1 MDGVVKWF
9 SEEQGYGF
17 ITDKDNNDY
26 YFHVTNVKGA
36 SLPKNGHTVYFDV
49 EDHKAK
55 NVSLNRKKENTYK
68 ILSSDYRKNIFDL
81 YKDTLT
87 CITIAILGIYLIK
100 NDNQEIGWIIYITA
114 GLLSVL
120 AIVTT
125 ARTIET
131 KFKNKDISKFGI
143 LVNFILCV
151 FSIIILLGGLVKGM
165 QEII

>member
-1 MDGVVKWF
+1 M
-9 SEEQGYGF
+9 
-17 ITDKDNNDY
+17 
-26 YFHVTNVKGA
+26 
-36 SLPKNGHTVYFDV
+36 
-49 EDHKAK
+49 
-55 NVSLNRKKENTYK
+55 
-68 ILSSDYRKNIFDL
+68 LSSDYRKNIFDL

>member
-1 MDGVVKWF
+1 MDGIVKWF

-36 SLPKNGHTVYFDV
+36 SLPKKGQIVYFDI

-55 NVSLNRKKENTYK
+55 NVSFDRKKENTYK
-68 ILSSDYRKNIFDL
+68 ILSADYRKNIFDL

-100 NDNQEIGWIIYITA
+100 HNYQYIGWTIYIAA

-143 LVNFILCV
+143 LVNFILCLL
-151 FSIIILLGGLVKGM
+151 STLILLGGLAKGI